1 MQVAREGGR
10 GELSQP
16 GSAFLPLPPFLAV
29 QCSKAERGGKRKEGK
44 ARLRPP
50 SPLLPPLS
58 VRANGRLPVLL
69 GGEREE
75 GTRNCGAWQRDEG
88 NVSGGLRRKEEGE
101 APAHQPTHAACLRAS
116 PGVSPFP
123 VFRGASSNQTTPFF
137 APSLSRFTPGYTS
150 RAIPQ

>member
-58 VRANGRLPVLL
+58 VRANGRPPVLL

-88 NVSGGLRRKEEGE
+88 NVSGGLGRKKEGGGTRPPADTRRLPSSL
-101 APAHQPTHAACLRAS
+101 ARCVPIS
-116 PGVSPFP
+116 
-123 VFRGASSNQTTPFF
+123 RGASSNQTTPFI